1 MDDDYI
7 DIQAHIYRAKKLRDE
22 AAGAILAAGWQQ
34 SKDWIMTLLKRVQNS
49 TPSRLRVQD

>member
-34 SKDWIMTLLKRVQNS
+34 SKDWIMALLKRVQNS
-49 TPSRLRVQD
+49 APARLRIQD